1 MLKKSVSKVF
11 ANRRKKLAEQYPDAA
26 FILPTGHEIIR
37 NDDVHYPFRPE
48 TNFYYLT
55 GFDEAEAVLVL
66 TAKKSVLFVMTRDPE
81 REMWEGERY
90 GIDGTKQVFGVDEAY
105 LVSDLDTQLPELLK
119 GVDRVFYRMGRDEPF
134 DRRIL
139 QALESARVRQGR
151 SGRPISSLV
160 DPKQPLGEM
169 RLFKTTEEIELM
181 KKSCSITAQ
190 AHRTVM
196 KAVKPGMNEY
206 EIEAL
211 IDYEFRRHGCK
222 RLGYGSIVAGGKN
235 AACLHY
241 RSNNESLRDG
251 ELLLIDAGGEYEMFS
266 ADITRTFPIGER
278 FTDAQ
283 AKLYDLVLKSQKN
296 AIDMIRPGRT
306 LPELHAHAT
315 EVLVD
320 GMLSLGLMK
329 GTPQEI
335 IARAEHRRFYPHNTS
350 HWLGHDVHD
359 AGLYFVNGEPRK
371 LEPGMVFTV
380 EPGFYVQPT
389 DSGVP
394 AEFRNIGIR
403 IEDDVLVTQ
412 TGCDVMTH
420 EAPKERSEIEALR
433 A

>member
-1 MLKKSVSKVF
+1 MLKTSISKLF
-11 ANRRKKLAEQYPDAA
+11 ASRRKKLAEQYPDAA
-26 FILPTGHEIIR
+26 FIFPTGHEIIR

-48 TNFYYLT
+48 SNFYYLT

-66 TAKKSVLFVMTRDPE
+66 TAKKSVLFVMARDPE

-90 GIDGTKQVFGVDEAY
+90 GIEGAKQIFAVDEAY
-105 LVSDLDTQLPELLK
+105 LVSEIDAKLPELLK
-119 GVDRVFYRMGRDEPF
+119 GVDRVFYRMGRDESF
-134 DRRIL
+134 DRRVL
-139 QALESARVRQGR
+139 QALESSRLKQGR
-151 SGRPISSLV
+151 SGRPISALL

-169 RLFKTTEEIELM
+169 RLFKSPEEIELM
-181 KKSCSITAQ
+181 RKSCSITAQ

-196 KAVKPGMNEY
+196 TAVKPGMNEY

-211 IDYEFRRHGCK
+211 IDYEFHRQGCK

-241 RSNNESLRDG
+241 RSNNELLRDG

-266 ADITRTFPIGER
+266 ADITRTFPIGKK
-278 FTDAQ
+278 FTDGQ
-283 AKLYDLVLKSQKN
+283 AKLYDLVLKSQKST
-296 AIDMIRPGRT
+296 IDMIRPGCT

-320 GMLSLGLMK
+320 GMLSLGLLK
-329 GTPQEI
+329 GTTQEI
-335 IARAEHRRFYPHNTS
+335 IARSEHRRFYPHNTS

-359 AGLYFVNGEPRK
+359 AGLYLVDGEPRK
-371 LEPGMVFTV
+371 LQSGMVFTV
-380 EPGFYVQPT
+380 EPGFYVQPA
-389 DSGVP
+389 DSNVP

-403 IEDDVLVTQ
+403 IEDDVLVTP
-412 TGCDVMTH
+412 TGCEVMTH
-420 EAPKERSEIEALR
+420 EAPKDRAEIEALR